1 MWWLGSRG
9 RTVEVARG
17 SKTRTATLLLR
28 IPGRS
33 GLKENPRLYKE
44 SICPD
49 IQQIIVSAHPIIG
62 NPIMVRGVIGT
73 WKYRVAAAG

>member
-33 GLKENPRLYKE
+33 GIKEKE
-44 SICPD
+44 APAFIKSRPD
-49 IQQIIVSAHPIIG
+49 IQQIIVSVHPIIG